1 MEKDMSIKKILALLS
16 EKIKNKQTVLIIFII
31 GVIIMLTAGAFAPQS
46 EKQAAETVGNYDYCR
61 RLEENLTEILSEMKG
76 VGRVRVMITPEAEEN
91 SASSIFQ
98 SGKKTEISDIK
109 GVVIAAEGAGDPK
122 INEKIYYAAKAAL
135 NIGGSRIAVIESK

>member
-1 MEKDMSIKKILALLS
+1 MEKSMNAKKILALLS

-46 EKQAAETVGNYDYCR
+46 EKQSAESVGNYDYCR
-61 RLEENLTEILSEMKG
+61 RLEENLTGILSEMKG
-76 VGRVRVMITPEAEEN
+76 VGRVRVMITPEVETDSGN
-91 SASSIFQ
+91 TLFQ

-122 INEKIYYAAKAAL
+122 VNEKIYYAAKAAL